1 VFPGS
6 NNGSGVSPGTLSP
19 SRSGARP
26 GRSYAGGMVR
36 DAPPP
41 SQERVRG
48 ASLGL
53 PAEGPGRLAGWNP
66 RAGAFL
72 VDAIGAALVAGLF
85 TAPDLPG
92 NWSLLSFAVVT
103 AGTLMV
109 FGQTPGMRLLGLR
122 LAHPRPGA
130 RLAPW
135 RAVVRTAL
143 LCLLVPALLV
153 DADGRG
159 LHDRLTGTA
168 VVHER

>member
-1 VFPGS
+1 VSRVFPGG
-6 NNGSGVSPGTLSP
+6 NNAPGVSLGPSPTLV
-19 SRSGARP
+19 R
-26 GRSYAGGMVR
+26 MVR
-36 DAPPP
+36 DAPQP
-41 SQERVRG
+41 SQERVPG

-53 PAEGPGRLAGWNP
+53 PAEGPGRLATWNP
-66 RAGAFL
+66 RIGAFL
-72 VDAIGAALVAGLF
+72 VDAVAAAFVAGLF

-92 NWSLLSFAVVT
+92 NWSLVAFALVT
-103 AGTLMV
+103 ALTLMV

-122 LAHPRPGA
+122 LAHPRPGS

>member
-1 VFPGS
+1 V
-6 NNGSGVSPGTLSP
+6 
-19 SRSGARP
+19 
-26 GRSYAGGMVR
+26 
-36 DAPPP
+36 
-41 SQERVRG
+41 
-48 ASLGL
+48 
-53 PAEGPGRLAGWNP
+53 
-66 RAGAFL
+66 AFL
-72 VDAIGAALVAGLF
+72 LDAIGAAFIAGLF

-92 NWSLLSFAVVT
+92 NWSLVAFGAVT

-109 FGQTPGMRLLGLR
+109 FGQTPGMRLMGLR

-135 RAVVRTAL
+135 RAVARTAL

-168 VVHER
+168 VVHEK